1 MFMIDPIERDKAIQ
15 ARAMTP
21 AARFHMGFEL
31 FEMVRNRMLAGIR
44 ARSPEL
50 SSDEVEIEFRRILKL
65 QRQQQE
71 KSVYRTVD
79 SMDLICASRFLG
91 SEPISNAQPQRGEL
105 GWYFYGD
112 FSIATIDL
120 TFLFLKSP
128 DVCNSEF
135 DLPYLGANRKLHFS
149 IRGSSP
155 HGQGSRPI
163 HT

>member
-1 MFMIDPIERDKAIQ
+1 
-15 ARAMTP
+15 
-21 AARFHMGFEL
+21 
-31 FEMVRNRMLAGIR
+31 
-44 ARSPEL
+44 
-50 SSDEVEIEFRRILKL
+50 
-65 QRQQQE
+65 
-71 KSVYRTVD
+71 
-79 SMDLICASRFLG
+79 MDLIYASRFLG
-91 SEPISNAQPQRGEL
+91 SERISNAQPQGGEL